1 MQELRDKIIRLE
13 TTVDHLKE
21 SDIKLEK
28 KIIELEKSIM
38 TRLDEMQ
45 KESSQNFKKIE
56 EYLNKQRGGWKVIT
70 VIGSAVVGV
79 FAVISYILKL
89 FN

>member
-13 TTVDHLKE
+13 TTVEHLKE
-21 SDIKLEK
+21 SDVKLDK

-38 TRLDEMQ
+38 STLEEIQ
-45 KESSQNFKKIE
+45 KENSQNFKKIE
-56 EYLNKQRGGWKVIT
+56 EYLNKQKGSWKAIT
-70 VIGSAVVGV
+70 VIGSSIAGG
-79 FAVISYILKL
+79 FAIISYIIKF

>member
-21 SDIKLEK
+21 SDVKLEK

-45 KESSQNFKKIE
+45 KESTQNFKKIE
-56 EYLNKQRGGWKVIT
+56 EYLNKQKGGWKVIT
-70 VIGSAVVGV
+70 VIGSAIVGV

-89 FN
+89 FS

>member
-38 TRLDEMQ
+38 TRLDEIQ
-45 KESSQNFKKIE
+45 KESSENFKKIE
-56 EYLNKQRGGWKVIT
+56 EYLNKQRGGWKAIT
-70 VIGSAVVGV
+70 IVGSSIVGV

>member
-21 SDIKLEK
+21 SDVKLEK

-45 KESSQNFKKIE
+45 KESGENFKKIE
-56 EYLNKQRGGWKVIT
+56 EYLNKQKGGWKVIT
-70 VIGSAVVGV
+70 VIGSAIVGV

-89 FN
+89 FS

>member
-13 TTVDHLKE
+13 TTVEHLKE
-21 SDIKLEK
+21 SDVKLDK

-38 TRLDEMQ
+38 TRLEEMQ
-45 KESSQNFKKIE
+45 KESGENFKKIE
-56 EYLNKQRGGWKVIT
+56 EYLNKQKGGWKAIT
-70 VIGSAVVGV
+70 VIGSAIVGV

>member
-13 TTVDHLKE
+13 TTVEHLKE
-21 SDIKLEK
+21 SDVKVDK

-38 TRLDEMQ
+38 TRLEEMQ
-45 KESSQNFKKIE
+45 KESGENFKKIE
-56 EYLNKQRGGWKVIT
+56 EYLNKQKGGWKAIT
-70 VIGSAVVGV
+70 VIGSAIVGV